1 MVVRRD
7 YESEKT
13 KIRDFINNF
22 YVQDNDGRGKIY
34 VYLQKITSLANRQTV
49 AFVVDLNDLLEY
61 DPDLVDS
68 VVNNTRRYTEL
79 FSVVVED
86 LIFKALQ
93 GRAPPIKDCYD
104 EFVNYR
110 INFEIQKQR
119 DRGETISNPSAAYP
133 PDLLRRFEVYFK
145 GLSNEKTYS
154 VRQVGAEQIGKLVTI
169 RGVAVRVTEVRPLIT
184 IVTYLCTECGCEIYQ
199 PVTGPNYT
207 PAECCPSK
215 ECKENKTRGRLIFQ
229 IRGSKLVKF
238 QEVRIQEHSDQ
249 VPVGHI
255 PRSLTVHL
263 RGENTRLIN
272 PGDHV
277 HITGVFLPKLKTGFR
292 QLIQGL
298 ISETF
303 MEAHHIVCLSKTND
317 EINEDHLR
325 LSEEDIKLMAEDD
338 FYDKLTY
345 SIAPEIYGHED
356 VKKALLLMLVGGVDR
371 NPRGM
376 KIRGSINVC
385 LMGDP
390 GVAKSQLLSYVD
402 RLALRSQYTTGRGSS
417 GVGLTAA
424 VIHDQLTGEFT
435 LEGGALVLADQGIC
449 CIDEFDKM
457 MDADRT
463 AIHEVMEQQTV
474 SIAKAGIIATLNA
487 RTSILAAANPAY
499 GRYNP
504 RRSIEQN
511 IQLPAALLSRF
522 DLIWLIQDKPDREN
536 DLKLAKHIT
545 FVHAHSKEPPSQFK
559 PLSMRLMRAYIALC
573 KRKHPTVPESLTE
586 NLVSTYV
593 EMRKDAKSDKDA
605 MFTSPRSLLAI
616 LRLSTALARLRLAD
630 EVVEDD
636 VMEACRLIEVSKESL
651 RPQREGRGRVIQPV
665 DQVFAILRELLVQQ
679 PDKAGE
685 ISMQDAIN
693 KCIRKGIDTHLLE
706 DCLETYEEQG
716 DVKCCHWQEVK
727 EKDPILFKKFRKI
740 CSLIIYPCSRR
751 NLNVQ
756 AMFMSCQVCE
766 IRDSFIFVCIDCATV
781 GCLINSH
788 FEEHSKEKQHVFGVN
803 IITGH
808 VFCFRC
814 QSIISDAKLNSIIY
828 KVNRKY
834 RKIYG
839 LSPVCY
845 EKVTDDPPAEL
856 VPYLRDTRLVN
867 PPSLLGVR
875 GLLNLGNTCFFNTVL
890 QVFLHTARVQEYFLS
905 DCHPP
910 CGKPLC
916 LICEIG
922 MVMQERLFVE
932 RPPIAPARLLASLWK
947 AAPQIA
953 YAEQQD
959 AHEVY
964 LALMNGIH
972 QCSEGKDF
980 GEVCSCIAHRV
991 FSARHKC
998 DVFCICCHRVTSKVE
1013 PCFNVSL
1020 DILDSAEGVTLMKC
1034 LDRFTDAEK
1043 LIFQAYCCH
1052 CGCECAIWKQVTF
1065 LDFPNVVCFHVKR
1078 TEKNRHRIQKVKT
1091 WMQFPEI
1098 LDLMPYFRDRLKE
1111 INPNVDLPLIEECPW
1126 LKLLAAVENQYVLYA
1141 VINHAGQTET
1151 GHFTC
1156 FLRPNDGQW
1165 YHCDD
1170 NVITP
1175 ATDSELAAMQTIKC
1189 VVVGDGAVG
1198 KTCLLI
1204 SYTTNKF
1211 PSEYVPT
1218 VFDNYAVTVMI
1229 GGEPYTLGLFDTA
1242 GQEDY
1247 DRLRPLS
1254 YPQTDVFLVCFSVV
1268 SPSSYENVKEKWVP
1282 EITHHCAKTPFL
1294 LAGTQIDL
1302 REDSS
1307 VLDKLSKNKQKP
1319 ITVEQGEK
1327 LAKELKAVK
1336 YVECSA
1342 LTQKGL
1348 KNAIFVKLFEEYI
1361 LKCLY
1366 MIDIKYKI
1374 NCKNSLLKLMNFYNR
1389 ILQLHPWKSQMII
1402 SGFLMGT
1409 GDVISQTVLEGHRSY
1424 NFFEFDRTFR
1434 FGPLIWAWF
1443 VKLDKIFV
1451 GHSLLSVIK
1460 RVALDQ
1466 LLFSPV
1472 SYTGFIL
1479 FLGFLQRLNFEN
1491 IKEKWKTD
1499 FRQIYLTNLQLWP
1512 AVQLLNFYFIPI
1524 QHRLFVTKCVG
1535 IFWNTYLAWQT
1546 NQISHPRSFVM
1557 QSKIG
1562 KEYDYRK

>member
-61 DPDLVDS
+61 DPDLVES

-110 INFEIQKQR
+110 INFELQKQR

-145 GLSNEKTYS
+145 ALSNEKTYS

-255 PRSLTVHL
+255 PRSLTIHL

-325 LSEEDIKLMAEDD
+325 LSEDDIKLMAEDD

-371 NPRGM
+371 
-376 KIRGSINVC
+376 SINVC

-457 MDADRT
+457 MDTDRT

-679 PDKAGE
+679 PDKSGE

-716 DVKCCHWQEVK
+716 IFESKDEKCCHWEEVK

-740 CSLIIYPCSRR
+740 CSLIIYPCNRR
-751 NLNVQ
+751 NLHVQ

-766 IRDSFIFVCIDCATV
+766 IRDSFIFACIDCATV
-781 GCLINSH
+781 GCLKNNH
-788 FEEHSKEKQHVFGVN
+788 FEEHSKEKEHVFGVN

-814 QSIISDAKLNSIIY
+814 QSIISDAKLNSIIC
-828 KVNRKY
+828 KVNCRY
-834 RKIYG
+834 RQIYG
-839 LSPVCY
+839 LNPVSY

-856 VPYLRDTRLVN
+856 VPYLRAKRLVN

-922 MVMQERLFVE
+922 TVMQERLFVE

-947 AAPQIA
+947 AAPEIA

-972 QCSEGKDF
+972 QSSDGKDF
-980 GEVCSCIAHRV
+980 GEVCSCIAHKV

-1013 PCFNVSL
+1013 PCFNISV
-1020 DILDSAEGVTLMKC
+1020 DILDSAEGVSLMKC

-1043 LIFQAYCCH
+1043 LILHAYCCY

-1078 TEKNRHRIQKVKT
+1078 TEKSRHRFQKVKT
-1091 WMQFPEI
+1091 WMHFPEI
-1098 LDLMPYFRDRLKE
+1098 LDLMPYYRNRLKE
-1111 INPNVDLPLIEECPW
+1111 IDPTVDLPLIEECPW
-1126 LKLLAAVENQYVLYA
+1126 LKLLATVENQYVLYA

-1175 ATDSELAAMQTIKC
+1175 ATDSEVYDSEAYISVKIELFSSLTYYFRIVDLNLLIDCVIYFQYVVASLAAMQTIKC

-1348 KNAIFVKLFEEYI
+1348 KNVFDEAILAALEPPQPEKRKRCF
-1361 LKCLY
+1361 
-1366 MIDIKYKI
+1366 
-1374 NCKNSLLKLMNFYNR
+1374 
-1389 ILQLHPWKSQMII
+1389 II
-1402 SGFLMGT
+1402 
-1409 GDVISQTVLEGHRSY
+1409 
-1424 NFFEFDRTFR
+1424 
-1434 FGPLIWAWF
+1434 
-1443 VKLDKIFV
+1443 
-1451 GHSLLSVIK
+1451 
-1460 RVALDQ
+1460 
-1466 LLFSPV
+1466 
-1472 SYTGFIL
+1472 
-1479 FLGFLQRLNFEN
+1479 
-1491 IKEKWKTD
+1491 
-1499 FRQIYLTNLQLWP
+1499 
-1512 AVQLLNFYFIPI
+1512 
-1524 QHRLFVTKCVG
+1524 
-1535 IFWNTYLAWQT
+1535 
-1546 NQISHPRSFVM
+1546 
-1557 QSKIG
+1557 
-1562 KEYDYRK
+1562 

>member
-61 DPDLVDS
+61 DPDLVES

-110 INFEIQKQR
+110 INFELQKQR

-145 GLSNEKTYS
+145 ALSNEKTYS

-255 PRSLTVHL
+255 PRSLTIHL

-325 LSEEDIKLMAEDD
+325 LSEDDIKLMAGN
-338 FYDKLTY
+338 
-345 SIAPEIYGHED
+345 IAPEIYGHED

-371 NPRGM
+371 
-376 KIRGSINVC
+376 SINVC

-457 MDADRT
+457 MDTDRT

-651 RPQREGRGRVIQPV
+651 RPQREGRGRIIQPV

-679 PDKAGE
+679 PDKSGE

-693 KCIRKGIDTHLLE
+693 RCIRKGIDTHLLE

-716 DVKCCHWQEVK
+716 VLMLNERHSYCSIWHYCIIPKIVMLELGMAECKKLSPLLSNCITCKSQHNTVSALAVNIIRIFSTEFKVNCHVRTIKVQNSIEFNYCKKFPHIFESKDEKCCHWEEVK

-740 CSLIIYPCSRR
+740 CSLIIYPCNRR
-751 NLNVQ
+751 NLHVQ

-766 IRDSFIFVCIDCATV
+766 IRDSFIFACIDCATV
-781 GCLINSH
+781 GCLKNNH
-788 FEEHSKEKQHVFGVN
+788 FEEHSKEKEHVFGVN

-808 VFCFRC
+808 VLCFRC
-814 QSIISDAKLNSIIY
+814 QSIISDAKLNSIIC
-828 KVNRKY
+828 KVNCRY
-834 RKIYG
+834 RQIYG
-839 LSPVCY
+839 LNPVSY

-856 VPYLRDTRLVN
+856 VPYLRAKRLVN

-922 MVMQERLFVE
+922 TVMQERLFVE

-947 AAPQIA
+947 AAPEIA

-972 QCSEGKDF
+972 QSSDGKDF
-980 GEVCSCIAHRV
+980 GEVCSCIAHKV

-1013 PCFNVSL
+1013 PCFNISV
-1020 DILDSAEGVTLMKC
+1020 DILDSAEGVSLMKC

-1043 LIFQAYCCH
+1043 LILHAYCCY

-1065 LDFPNVVCFHVKR
+1065 LDFPNVVCFHVK
-1078 TEKNRHRIQKVKT
+1078 KVKT
-1091 WMQFPEI
+1091 WMHFPEI
-1098 LDLMPYFRDRLKE
+1098 LDLMPYYRNRLKE
-1111 INPNVDLPLIEECPW
+1111 IDPTVDLPLIEECPW
-1126 LKLLAAVENQYVLYA
+1126 LKLLATVENQYVLYA

-1175 ATDSELAAMQTIKC
+1175 ATDSEVYDSEAYMLFYQKRHTWHDQAAGYSILEHELAAMQTIKC

-1342 LTQKGL
+1342 LTQ
-1348 KNAIFVKLFEEYI
+1348 AIFVKLFSKEYI
-1361 LKCLY
+1361 LKCSC
-1366 MIDIKYKI
+1366 MIVNYIMDRIVIY
-1374 NCKNSLLKLMNFYNR
+1374 FR

-1402 SGFLMGT
+1402 SGLLMGT

-1434 FGPLIWAWF
+1434 FVFLGTFYTGPLIWAWF

-1466 LLFSPV
+1466 VKLF
-1472 SYTGFIL
+1472 FI
-1479 FLGFLQRLNFEN
+1479 
-1491 IKEKWKTD
+1491 
-1499 FRQIYLTNLQLWP
+1499 
-1512 AVQLLNFYFIPI
+1512 
-1524 QHRLFVTKCVG
+1524 
-1535 IFWNTYLAWQT
+1535 
-1546 NQISHPRSFVM
+1546 
-1557 QSKIG
+1557 
-1562 KEYDYRK
+1562 

>member
-1 MVVRRD
+1 MIDSNVHLQIGWQKCSQYSLLKCAEIRDQLLGRLCEVASGQWSQLDKSTEQDDWMNVVINCANSYFLFLIICRNYHFKNMVVRRD

-61 DPDLVDS
+61 DPDLVES

-110 INFEIQKQR
+110 INFELQNSVIEGKQFPIQAQL
-119 DRGETISNPSAAYP
+119 IHQICCV
-133 PDLLRRFEVYFK
+133 DLKCTSKL
-145 GLSNEKTYS
+145 GDNSWCC
-154 VRQVGAEQIGKLVTI
+154 GACY
-169 RGVAVRVTEVRPLIT
+169 RM
-184 IVTYLCTECGCEIYQ
+184 
-199 PVTGPNYT
+199 TGPNYT

-255 PRSLTVHL
+255 PRSLTIHL

-325 LSEEDIKLMAEDD
+325 LSEDDIKLMAEDD

-679 PDKAGE
+679 PDKSGE

-716 DVKCCHWQEVK
+716 VLMLNE
-727 EKDPILFKKFRKI
+727 
-740 CSLIIYPCSRR
+740 RR
-751 NLNVQ
+751 NK
-756 AMFMSCQVCE
+756 
-766 IRDSFIFVCIDCATV
+766 IIFTM
-781 GCLINSH
+781 
-788 FEEHSKEKQHVFGVN
+788 
-803 IITGH
+803 T
-808 VFCFRC
+808 
-814 QSIISDAKLNSIIY
+814 
-828 KVNRKY
+828 
-834 RKIYG
+834 
-839 LSPVCY
+839 
-845 EKVTDDPPAEL
+845 AE
-856 VPYLRDTRLVN
+856 
-867 PPSLLGVR
+867 
-875 GLLNLGNTCFFNTVL
+875 
-890 QVFLHTARVQEYFLS
+890 
-905 DCHPP
+905 
-910 CGKPLC
+910 
-916 LICEIG
+916 
-922 MVMQERLFVE
+922 
-932 RPPIAPARLLASLWK
+932 
-947 AAPQIA
+947 
-953 YAEQQD
+953 
-959 AHEVY
+959 
-964 LALMNGIH
+964 
-972 QCSEGKDF
+972 
-980 GEVCSCIAHRV
+980 
-991 FSARHKC
+991 
-998 DVFCICCHRVTSKVE
+998 
-1013 PCFNVSL
+1013 
-1020 DILDSAEGVTLMKC
+1020 
-1034 LDRFTDAEK
+1034 
-1043 LIFQAYCCH
+1043 
-1052 CGCECAIWKQVTF
+1052 
-1065 LDFPNVVCFHVKR
+1065 
-1078 TEKNRHRIQKVKT
+1078 
-1091 WMQFPEI
+1091 
-1098 LDLMPYFRDRLKE
+1098 
-1111 INPNVDLPLIEECPW
+1111 
-1126 LKLLAAVENQYVLYA
+1126 
-1141 VINHAGQTET
+1141 
-1151 GHFTC
+1151 
-1156 FLRPNDGQW
+1156 
-1165 YHCDD
+1165 
-1170 NVITP
+1170 
-1175 ATDSELAAMQTIKC
+1175 
-1189 VVVGDGAVG
+1189 
-1198 KTCLLI
+1198 
-1204 SYTTNKF
+1204 
-1211 PSEYVPT
+1211 
-1218 VFDNYAVTVMI
+1218 
-1229 GGEPYTLGLFDTA
+1229 
-1242 GQEDY
+1242 
-1247 DRLRPLS
+1247 
-1254 YPQTDVFLVCFSVV
+1254 
-1268 SPSSYENVKEKWVP
+1268 
-1282 EITHHCAKTPFL
+1282 
-1294 LAGTQIDL
+1294 
-1302 REDSS
+1302 
-1307 VLDKLSKNKQKP
+1307 
-1319 ITVEQGEK
+1319 
-1327 LAKELKAVK
+1327 
-1336 YVECSA
+1336 
-1342 LTQKGL
+1342 
-1348 KNAIFVKLFEEYI
+1348 
-1361 LKCLY
+1361 
-1366 MIDIKYKI
+1366 
-1374 NCKNSLLKLMNFYNR
+1374 
-1389 ILQLHPWKSQMII
+1389 
-1402 SGFLMGT
+1402 
-1409 GDVISQTVLEGHRSY
+1409 
-1424 NFFEFDRTFR
+1424 
-1434 FGPLIWAWF
+1434 
-1443 VKLDKIFV
+1443 
-1451 GHSLLSVIK
+1451 
-1460 RVALDQ
+1460 
-1466 LLFSPV
+1466 
-1472 SYTGFIL
+1472 
-1479 FLGFLQRLNFEN
+1479 
-1491 IKEKWKTD
+1491 
-1499 FRQIYLTNLQLWP
+1499 
-1512 AVQLLNFYFIPI
+1512 
-1524 QHRLFVTKCVG
+1524 
-1535 IFWNTYLAWQT
+1535 
-1546 NQISHPRSFVM
+1546 
-1557 QSKIG
+1557 
-1562 KEYDYRK
+1562 

>member
-61 DPDLVDS
+61 DPDLVES

-110 INFEIQKQR
+110 INFELQKQR

-145 GLSNEKTYS
+145 ALSNEKTYS

-255 PRSLTVHL
+255 PRSLTIHL

-325 LSEEDIKLMAEDD
+325 LSEDDIKLMAEDD

-371 NPRGM
+371 
-376 KIRGSINVC
+376 SINVC

-457 MDADRT
+457 MDTDRT

-679 PDKAGE
+679 PDKSGE

-716 DVKCCHWQEVK
+716 IFESKDEKCCHWEEVK

-740 CSLIIYPCSRR
+740 CSLIIYPCNRR
-751 NLNVQ
+751 NLHVQ

-766 IRDSFIFVCIDCATV
+766 IRDSFIFACIDCATV
-781 GCLINSH
+781 GCLKNNH
-788 FEEHSKEKQHVFGVN
+788 FEEHSKEKEHVFGVN

-814 QSIISDAKLNSIIY
+814 QSIISDAKLNSIIC
-828 KVNRKY
+828 KVNCRY
-834 RKIYG
+834 RQIYG
-839 LSPVCY
+839 LNPVSY

-856 VPYLRDTRLVN
+856 VPYLRAKRLVN

-922 MVMQERLFVE
+922 TVMQERLFVE

-947 AAPQIA
+947 AAPEIA

-972 QCSEGKDF
+972 QSSDGKDF
-980 GEVCSCIAHRV
+980 GEVCSCIAHKV

-1013 PCFNVSL
+1013 PCFNISV
-1020 DILDSAEGVTLMKC
+1020 DILDSAEGVSLMKC

-1043 LIFQAYCCH
+1043 LILHAYCCY

-1078 TEKNRHRIQKVKT
+1078 TEKSRHRFQKVKT
-1091 WMQFPEI
+1091 WMHFPEI
-1098 LDLMPYFRDRLKE
+1098 LDLMPYYRNRLKE
-1111 INPNVDLPLIEECPW
+1111 IDPTVDLPLIEECPW
-1126 LKLLAAVENQYVLYA
+1126 LKLLA
-1141 VINHAGQTET
+1141 T
-1151 GHFTC
+1151 
-1156 FLRPNDGQW
+1156 
-1165 YHCDD
+1165 
-1170 NVITP
+1170 
-1175 ATDSELAAMQTIKC
+1175 LAAMQTIKC

-1348 KNAIFVKLFEEYI
+1348 KNVFDEAILAALEPPQPEKRKRCF
-1361 LKCLY
+1361 
-1366 MIDIKYKI
+1366 
-1374 NCKNSLLKLMNFYNR
+1374 
-1389 ILQLHPWKSQMII
+1389 II
-1402 SGFLMGT
+1402 
-1409 GDVISQTVLEGHRSY
+1409 
-1424 NFFEFDRTFR
+1424 
-1434 FGPLIWAWF
+1434 
-1443 VKLDKIFV
+1443 
-1451 GHSLLSVIK
+1451 
-1460 RVALDQ
+1460 
-1466 LLFSPV
+1466 
-1472 SYTGFIL
+1472 
-1479 FLGFLQRLNFEN
+1479 
-1491 IKEKWKTD
+1491 
-1499 FRQIYLTNLQLWP
+1499 
-1512 AVQLLNFYFIPI
+1512 
-1524 QHRLFVTKCVG
+1524 
-1535 IFWNTYLAWQT
+1535 
-1546 NQISHPRSFVM
+1546 
-1557 QSKIG
+1557 
-1562 KEYDYRK
+1562 